1 MMFNRGKSGVLMNLG
16 RYRKTIAAAVG
27 AIAAIVSL
35 NLVHGTAQTWLVGIV
50 TVATALG
57 VYTVPNQ
64 PPTPSTTPPAPPDRA
79 AATTTA
85 RTPPFG
91 Y

>member
-50 TVATALG
+50 AVATALG
-57 VYTVPNQ
+57 VYTVPNRPAGS
-64 PPTPSTTPPAPPDRA
+64 PPPPAA
-79 AATTTA
+79 
-85 RTPPFG
+85 
-91 Y
+91 